1 MAKRPS
7 GTIEP
12 GAAAILEAAPD
23 PIVIVDQDGTIA
35 IVNDQTER
43 VFGYGRGE
51 LIGLPVEVLI
61 PEPLRGRH
69 IRHRLGYA
77 EAPRTRRMGTGLD
90 LQGRRKD
97 GTVFPA
103 EVSLSPVRVAG
114 RAMIVSIIRDVTER
128 KQMEERL
135 RFLSSHDVM
144 TGLHN
149 RAFFDQQLP
158 VLEHRRRSPLG
169 IVVLDIDGLKQVNDA
184 EGHAAGDELLR
195 RMGAVLRAAFRV
207 GDVVARI
214 GGDEFAV
221 LLSNTREAQLRAILR
236 RLQRVLDE
244 HNAAAGG
251 RPLRFAFGSATA
263 RKGDALAA
271 VLRAADLQMYERKQL
286 ARRGAAAVPRRSC
299 RKRG

>member
-1 MAKRPS
+1 MAQRPS
-7 GTIEP
+7 ETIEL

-23 PIVIVDQDGTIA
+23 PVVIVDQDGTIA

-77 EAPRTRRMGTGLD
+77 GAPRTRRMGTGLD

-103 EVSLSPVRVAG
+103 DVSLSPVRVEG
-114 RAMIVSIIRDVTER
+114 RSLIVSIIRDVTER

-135 RFLSSHDVM
+135 RFLSSHDAL

-169 IVVLDIDGLKQVNDA
+169 IVVLDIDDLKRVNDT

-195 RMGAVLRAAFRV
+195 RMGAVLRAAFRA
-207 GDVVARI
+207 GDVVARV

-221 LLSNTREAQLRAILR
+221 LLSNTRDAQLRPILR
-236 RLQRVLDE
+236 RLQRVLLE
-244 HNAAAGG
+244 HNAAVGG
-251 RPLRFAFGSATA
+251 RPLRFAFGAATA
-263 RKGDALAA
+263 RKGHSLAA
-271 VLRAADLQMYERKQL
+271 VLRAADLQMYERKQQTRR
-286 ARRGAAAVPRRSC
+286 RRG
-299 RKRG
+299 RGR